1 MRKTFGRR
9 NDQAKLSPS
18 EADRQGRAVRMAID
32 LLGST
37 AAMDFL
43 NGFDPALEGRPID
56 LAVGSDQGL
65 AAVKALL
72 AARETT

>member
-18 EADRQGRAVRMAID
+18 EAARQGRAVRMAID
-32 LLGST
+32 MLGST
-37 AAMDFL
+37 AAMGFL

-72 AARETT
+72 DARAPI